1 MTLPHLRILEPHAG
15 LFAYYDGRIAGY
27 RFDPRPNWVDEGG
40 LGLGIAS
47 YALIHDSHAIVYD
60 TGTTPAHG
68 RAIAA
73 HLKGQGV
80 QTITIVYSH
89 WHKDH
94 VAGTAQILDVFPDS
108 PVLANTRTF
117 QHLSDNKADL
127 ESSRRWPAIKPLVL
141 PTKNFETTHTFMFG
155 PRRIELILHNI
166 HSDDASVLWLPNE
179 RILLAGDT
187 LEDPITYVDEPQ
199 DFACHL
205 TDLDRLESLKPAK
218 ILPCHGN
225 ADVIDSGGYAPTLI
239 TATQSYTRWLA
250 ALSSNPSES
259 SRPIEDI
266 LADHF
271 AANHITW
278 FEPYAAVHAANVDA
292 ALKVSHG

>member
-1 MTLPHLRILEPHAG
+1 MTLPHLRISEPHAG
-15 LFAYYDGRIAGY
+15 LFAYYDGRVAGY

-47 YALIHDSHAIVYD
+47 YALIHDVHALVYD

-68 RAIAA
+68 RAIVA

-80 QTITIVYSH
+80 QTVTIVYSH

-94 VAGTAQILDVFPDS
+94 VAGTAQILNAYPDS
-108 PVLANTRTF
+108 PVLANSRTF
-117 QHLSDNKADL
+117 HHLSQNKTDL
-127 ESSRRWPAIKPLVL
+127 ESGRRWPAIEPLVL
-141 PTKNFETTHTFMFG
+141 PTDTFETHHTLTLG

-166 HSDDASVLWLPNE
+166 HSDDASVLWLPDE
-179 RILLAGDT
+179 RILLVGDT
-187 LEDPITYVDEPQ
+187 LEDPITYVDEPR
-199 DFACHL
+199 DFARHL
-205 TDLDRLESLKPAK
+205 TDLDRLEALNPLK

-225 ADVIDSGGYAPTLI
+225 PDVIKAGGYDPTLI
-239 TATQSYTRWLA
+239 TATQTYTRWLA
-250 ALSSNPSES
+250 DLATTPTEAK
-259 SRPIEDI
+259 RPIQDI
-266 LADHF
+266 LAPHF

-292 ALKVSHG
+292 ALKVAHG

>member
-1 MTLPHLRILEPHAG
+1 MTLPHLRISEPYPG

-47 YALIHDSHAIVYD
+47 YALIHDSHAVVYD

-68 RAIAA
+68 SAIAA

-80 QTITIVYSH
+80 EAITIIYSH

-94 VAGTAQILDVFPDS
+94 VAGTAQILEMFPDS
-108 PVLANTRTF
+108 PVLSNTLTF
-117 QHLSDNKADL
+117 KHLSANKADL
-127 ESSRRWPAIKPLVL
+127 QSTRRWPAITPLIL
-141 PTKNFETTHTFMFG
+141 PTRTFETHHRFTLG

-166 HSDDASVLWLPNE
+166 HSDDASVLWLPQD

-187 LEDPITYVDEPQ
+187 LEDPITYVDDPQ
-199 DFACHL
+199 NFGHHL
-205 TDLDRLESLKPAK
+205 NDLARLAALDPLK
-218 ILPCHGN
+218 ILPCHGH
-225 ADVIDSGGYAPTLI
+225 ADVIASGGYAPSLI
-239 TATQSYTRWLA
+239 SATQTYTRWLA
-250 ALSSNPSES
+250 KLSTNTAEAK
-259 SRPIEDI
+259 RPIQDI
-266 LADHF
+266 LASHF

-292 ALKVSHG
+292 ALKVAHG

>member
-1 MTLPHLRILEPHAG
+1 MTLPHLRISEPHAG
-15 LFAYYDGRIAGY
+15 LFAYYDGRVAGY

-47 YALIHDSHAIVYD
+47 YALIHDGHALVYD

-68 RAIAA
+68 SAIAA
-73 HLKGQGV
+73 HLNGQGV
-80 QTITIVYSH
+80 QTVTIVYSH

-94 VAGTAQILDVFPDS
+94 VAGTAQILKTYPDS
-108 PVLANTRTF
+108 PVLANSRTF
-117 QHLSDNKADL
+117 HHLSQNKTDL
-127 ESSRRWPAIKPLVL
+127 ESGRRWPAIDRLVL
-141 PTKNFETTHTFMFG
+141 PTDTFETHHTLTLG

-166 HSDDASVLWLPNE
+166 HSDDASVLWLPDE

-199 DFACHL
+199 DFARHL
-205 TDLDRLESLKPAK
+205 TDLDRLAALKPLK
-218 ILPCHGN
+218 VLPCHGN
-225 ADVIDSGGYAPTLI
+225 PDVIKAGGYDPTLI
-239 TATQSYTRWLA
+239 TATQTYTRWLA
-250 ALSSNPSES
+250 DLATTPTEEK
-259 SRPIEDI
+259 RPIQDI
-266 LADHF
+266 LAPHF

-292 ALKVSHG
+292 ALKVAHG